1 MDDDEFDFRAALQEV
16 VNECRRIGYN
26 PIGFMGMVTSSNA
39 FEAVRTLLAKREPSE
54 GFTTLWGK
62 KRLDLTVEAIVL
74 KPEWRSFFTPSER
87 DTARRR
93 LAAAQYRAPWDDDE
107 QPVIDNAQIESLL
120 KELVASKGD
129 RSAGKRI
136 RTQLRKLGYHGGLR
150 SRDINIERGGGHA
163 VVPNATSVTAVPTI
177 LPPVS
182 NPEGLLARIRSVAG
196 LPERNHEDVVKDFL
210 VALGFRADSIVF
222 QQGRIDLCVLTQD
235 RKTAAIFEVKRTIA
249 VESER
254 TSARRQGMDY
264 AMQTGALIVVV
275 TDGDRYEIYDRRKG
289 HEYETM
295 LSGKFQ
301 LSAYREADTAFLD
314 LLRPEQLCSTRM

>member
-26 PIGFMGMVTSSNA
+26 PTGFMGMVTSSSA
-39 FEAVRTLLAKREPSE
+39 FEAVRTLLAKREPSD

-74 KPEWRSFFTPSER
+74 KPEWRSFFTPPER
-87 DTARRR
+87 ETARRR
-93 LAAAQYRAPWDDDE
+93 LAAAEYRAPWDNEE

-129 RSAGKRI
+129 RSAGKRV

-150 SRDINIERGGGHA
+150 SRDIDIERGGGHA
-163 VVPNATSVTAVPTI
+163 AIPNATSVTAVPTI

-210 VALGFRADSIVF
+210 VALGFQADSIVF
-222 QQGRIDLCVLTQD
+222 QQGRIDLCVLTQN
-235 RKTAAIFEVKRTIA
+235 RKTAAVFEVKRTIA
-249 VESER
+249 LESER

-289 HEYETM
+289 HDYDTM

-301 LSAYREADTAFLD
+301 LSAYRESDTPFLD
-314 LLRPEQLCSTRM
+314 LLRPEQLCGTRM